1 MENLGEASAPQPAA
15 SRQEAVVQLQAA
27 RGPSSGPTPQMPV
40 KKCLEAKISFPFWGL
55 FLTQLSVFV
64 SSDGTG
70 KSTGGS
76 EEEDDEAL
84 ETLKFNFNIESLGLV
99 LYNNLPKQVSGTR
112 IRSRRRFSV
121 GFLLKNL
128 VLMSLQPFFRPTVM
142 SSLDQLSHFPFFS
155 KSAQL
160 FQDLLVQ
167 DQLLHDQLL

>member
-1 MENLGEASAPQPAA
+1 MLLRILMENLGEASGLQPAA

-40 KKCLEAKISFPFWGL
+40 KKRLEAEISFPFWGL
-55 FLTQLSVFV
+55 FLTRLSVFV
-64 SSDGTG
+64 NSDGTG

-112 IRSRRRFSV
+112 SWRRFSV
-121 GFLLKNL
+121 GFHLKNL
-128 VLMSLQPFFRPTVM
+128 VLIFLQPFIRPTVM
-142 SSLDQLSHFPFFS
+142 SSSDQLSQFPFFS

-160 FQDLLVQ
+160 F
-167 DQLLHDQLL
+167 